1 MESQISTCLRHSR
14 RKKNVKVN
22 LNLAVVGSYSC
33 PPPGTLFENPQRL
46 FVSWVLQTAE
56 RKADGFLLLGRTRA
70 RSVRPCK
77 FPPRLGPRRAANSC
91 SLAPQWS
98 SLARIRNQLR
108 ILRASGEEKVV
119 ESRELLW
126 SPPHAFGGTSEVAG
140 FALDKENTPPLPLPL
155 LNTHSS

>member
-1 MESQISTCLRHSR
+1 MLSYNRRQKLTQVRNKPNKVEMIKWKVRSQLASDIQEE
-14 RKKNVKVN
+14 KKNVKVN

-56 RKADGFLLLGRTRA
+56 RKADGFLLLGRTLA

-91 SLAPQWS
+91 SLAP
-98 SLARIRNQLR
+98 
-108 ILRASGEEKVV
+108 
-119 ESRELLW
+119 
-126 SPPHAFGGTSEVAG
+126 
-140 FALDKENTPPLPLPL
+140 
-155 LNTHSS
+155 